1 VGGGA
6 PRPQQ
11 QQQQQQQQQLWARL
25 RQRLSPR
32 CVVALQPGPWEMTDL
47 RYHSELTRW
56 ASAEVAA
63 PLRAQ
68 HTELVRAVQY
78 LLSALAGAGK

>member
-1 VGGGA
+1 M
-6 PRPQQ
+6 
-11 QQQQQQQQQLWARL
+11 
-25 RQRLSPR
+25 
-32 CVVALQPGPWEMTDL
+32 VALQPGPWEMTDL

-68 HTELVRAVQY
+68 HTELVRAVQC
-78 LLSALAGAGK
+78 LLFALAEAGKGVPPSRSRPTVGRLPSTWGPGRRLGATDS